1 MENFQDTD
9 YTYDMFIIK
18 PNIGEKGKS
27 YSFNENIYEILNH
40 NIDNGPYNDYDNAL
54 NFLISYLE
62 KQDYFSKKN
71 VSFSNML
78 YTIQNFYD
86 PNNNG
91 GRHFDVKTCLDNEDN
106 LIMYMFDASIKDHT
120 QLNYLASI
128 LNPTIEPIFGPVFI
142 TKILKKQVA
151 SPLAVEK
158 PELIHQN
165 FSLKD
170 MADLILSLKQ
180 VKYWN
185 FENKIWNKTISFN
198 NNKSVD
204 IKQGYLNFTYDD
216 HMIFFKLK
224 NDTKLDTDDMVIHI
238 IENINNPEVLN
249 DGFENIKVFK
259 IRTGEYVN
267 TQMKYNIDMENIK
280 DIVAQNVINSFNEF
294 DKYQV
299 VMESIFQNCSDVLN
313 LKKITINK

>member
-1 MENFQDTD
+1 MENFKNTD
-9 YTYDMFIIK
+9 YTYDMYIIK

-40 NIDNGPYNDYDNAL
+40 NIDNGPYNNQDNAL
-54 NFLISYLE
+54 NCLISYLE

-78 YTIQNFYD
+78 YTIQSFYD

-120 QLNYLASI
+120 QLNYLATI

-142 TKILKKQVA
+142 TKISK
-151 SPLAVEK
+151 K
-158 PELIHQN
+158 PELKHQN
-165 FSLKD
+165 FSLRD
-170 MADLILSLKQ
+170 MAELILSLKQ
-180 VKYWN
+180 VNYWN
-185 FENKIWNKTISFN
+185 FENGIWSKAVSFN

-204 IKQGYLNFTYDD
+204 IKKGYLNFTYDD
-216 HMIFFKLK
+216 HMLFFKLK
-224 NDTKLDTDDMVIHI
+224 NNNKLNTDDMVIYI
-238 IENINNPEVLN
+238 IENINNPQVL
-249 DGFENIKVFK
+249 DEWFENIKVFK

-280 DIVAQNVINSFNEF
+280 DIVAQNVIN
-294 DKYQV
+294 
-299 VMESIFQNCSDVLN
+299 
-313 LKKITINK
+313 